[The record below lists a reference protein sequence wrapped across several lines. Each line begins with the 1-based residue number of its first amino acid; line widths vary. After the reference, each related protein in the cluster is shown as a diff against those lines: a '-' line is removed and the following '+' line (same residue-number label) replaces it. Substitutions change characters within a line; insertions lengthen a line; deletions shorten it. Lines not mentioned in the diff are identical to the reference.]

1 MQMHD
6 ERPTTSGEAA
16 REVPRRH
23 RRGRR
28 RRPAAA
34 GARTAA
40 ALTAAA
46 VAALAAGAVVLT
58 DGDDATADTAA
69 SAPATTAVAAGPG
82 DRVPLSRTTGPSATP
97 SPSPSA
103 TASPSPSAS
112 PAPSASRTA
121 AAAPTPTPTP
131 TRSRTATARAQKP
144 SPARTAS
151 PKDGPVG
158 PDPTLP
164 GPRTTTQSTS
174 EAEAMSLRLLN
185 AERATVGLPPL
196 KLRTDL
202 SEFARG
208 WARHMSTSGFGHS
221 DSSDTDHLLTGGRT
235 WIGENIVWWSD
246 ESMTAQE
253 AAEKFQSMWRHSPG
267 HYKGQTSTSFTE
279 VGVGI
284 YRDGAGWWGVHNFS
298 DAR

>member
-6 ERPTTSGEAA
+6 ERPTTSGEAV
-16 REVPRRH
+16 REEPRRH

-40 ALTAAA
+40 VLTAAA

-58 DGDDATADTAA
+58 DGDDATADAA
-69 SAPATTAVAAGPG
+69 ATAPATTAVAAGPG
-82 DRVPLSRTTGPSATP
+82 DRMPLSRTTGPSASP
-97 SPSPSA
+97 PPSPSA
-103 TASPSPSAS
+103 TASSSPSPSAS
-112 PAPSASRTA
+112 PSA

-131 TRSRTATARAQKP
+131 TRTATTPPRKP

-158 PDPTLP
+158 PDPTVP

-174 EAEAMSLRLLN
+174 EAEAMSFRLLN

-267 HYKGQTSTSFTE
+267 HYKGQTSSSFTE

-284 YRDGAGWWGVHNFS
+284 YRDDSGWWGVHNFS

>member
-6 ERPTTSGEAA
+6 ERPTTSGEAV
-16 REVPRRH
+16 REEPRRH

-40 ALTAAA
+40 VLTAAA

-58 DGDDATADTAA
+58 DGDDATADAA
-69 SAPATTAVAAGPG
+69 ATAPATTAVAAGPG
-82 DRVPLSRTTGPSATP
+82 DRLPLSRTTGPSASP

-103 TASPSPSAS
+103 TASSSPSPSAS
-112 PAPSASRTA
+112 PSASRTA
-121 AAAPTPTPTP
+121 AAAPTPAPTP
-131 TRSRTATARAQKP
+131 TRTATTPPRKP

-158 PDPTLP
+158 PDPTVP

-174 EAEAMSLRLLN
+174 EAEAMSFRLLN

-284 YRDGAGWWGVHNFS
+284 YRDDSGWWGVHNFS

>member
-97 SPSPSA
+97 SPSA
-103 TASPSPSAS
+103 TVSPSPSASAS

-284 YRDGAGWWGVHNFS
+284 YRDGSGWWGVHNFS

>member
-69 SAPATTAVAAGPG
+69 SAPAATAVAAGPG

-97 SPSPSA
+97 SPSA
-103 TASPSPSAS
+103 TASPSPSASAS

-174 EAEAMSLRLLN
+174 EAEAMSFRLLN

-284 YRDGAGWWGVHNFS
+284 YRDGSGWWGVHNFS